1 MMVPFSMMKNMF
13 RKEIQGCLATNLE
26 KYKNQLRI
34 EGAVYN
40 KILSKK
46 KENLVGMYTIIT
58 IMKRIYLY
66 IEKDKFKIWLHKD
79 VDMLRIL
86 CFKHFHLKFYSS
98 CYNVVGEI

>member
-1 MMVPFSMMKNMF
+1 
-13 RKEIQGCLATNLE
+13 
-26 KYKNQLRI
+26 
-34 EGAVYN
+34 
-40 KILSKK
+40 
-46 KENLVGMYTIIT
+46 MYTIIT